1 MSRLGYVA
9 SAKLLVILML
19 LCFFTYALTNL
30 STTKAYLSVLPVEI
44 HAVLPYFGSLV
55 LNGIDGL
62 VKYLSSVPMEFKGV
76 TQYFTS
82 FSINGSA
89 GLLNYLSVAP
99 MDSNGITSYLTS
111 FTINSINSF
120 LIVWIVFKWADR
132 LIIRHNKELIR
143 RVALLESSVTK
154 LREAADKLQEG
165 HDGHTG
171 QIERLE
177 ERVEIVLNTI
187 LDVEELQEWLPSAV
201 MGHSDRDER

>member
-1 MSRLGYVA
+1 MIHVVPLPESFHEFLYRASSTVQLPIDLTCNPVPVIQTSTMSRLGYVA

-120 LIVWIVFKWADR
+120 LIVWIVFKWA
-132 LIIRHNKELIR
+132 E
-143 RVALLESSVTK
+143 
-154 LREAADKLQEG
+154 
-165 HDGHTG
+165 
-171 QIERLE
+171 
-177 ERVEIVLNTI
+177 
-187 LDVEELQEWLPSAV
+187 
-201 MGHSDRDER
+201 